1 MNKLIYI
8 KLSHQE
14 ANRKIWNVLM
24 DGYQSLKSK
33 SVILG
38 YLWFLIACIIF
49 GLVAVFGWF
58 AYLTLLFKDVR
69 FTPHYLRTS
78 IKYNNMTNEQAV
90 KYLDAQKQKYI
101 SSLAFGNISNK
112 EKNRIDACFE
122 LMYNDYQQPE
132 VNKKEVVINQLND
145 IHTTVKETHTEVQYI
160 SGYTRQTEQKEI
172 TLEEEREK
180 RKHEQRE
187 KSKKAKK
194 RENSKNPEHFESTL
208 TDEQLE
214 LLVQCCNE
222 IKVFKY
228 PVSIEEV
235 NDILLCTHKSPLQ
248 TTNARL
254 LSLLLSNLK
263 SADYIHAEWQ
273 SIAANNVCFRSSY
286 GNDMTSK
293 KDFSTAASAS
303 TSVKPELEDIIHEYI
318 RKIKKLDE

>member
-1 MNKLIYI
+1 MNKLTYI

-33 SVILG
+33 NVILG
-38 YLWFLIACIIF
+38 YFWFILACFIL

-90 KYLDAQKQKYI
+90 KYLDIQKQKYI

-122 LMYNDYQQPE
+122 ILYNDYQQPE
-132 VNKKEVVINQLND
+132 VSKQEVVINQLND
-145 IHTTVKETHTEVQYI
+145 IQTTVKETHTEVQYI
-160 SGYTRQTEQKEI
+160 SGFTRQTEQKEKA
-172 TLEEEREK
+172 LEEERERLKQKQQENKQK
-180 RKHEQRE
+180 RKRI
-187 KSKKAKK
+187 
-194 RENSKNPEHFESTL
+194 NSKNPKHFETSL
-208 TDEQLE
+208 SNEQNE
-214 LLVQCCNE
+214 LVTECCNR
-222 IKVFKY
+222 IKVFNKT
-228 PVSIEEV
+228 ITTTELE
-235 NDILLCTHKSPLQ
+235 NIFLCNHKEPLQ

-263 SADYIHAEWQ
+263 SAGYIHAEWQ

-286 GNDMTSK
+286 GNDMKSK

-318 RKIKKLDE
+318 LKIKKLDE